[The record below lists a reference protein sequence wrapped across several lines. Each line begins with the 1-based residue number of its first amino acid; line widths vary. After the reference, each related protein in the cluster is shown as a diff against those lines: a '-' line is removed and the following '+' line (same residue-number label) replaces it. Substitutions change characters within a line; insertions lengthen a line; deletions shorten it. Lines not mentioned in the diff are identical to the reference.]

1 MIRRSFG
8 GDAWWFLIFRGP
20 LRGSLPPPKKG
31 IQVLARGEKKK
42 KKIKMKIKISPRS
55 NSVDSNNEPYYR
67 VSSETRLT
75 GSTVKDVDDGCD
87 GKGD

>member
-8 GDAWWFLIFRGP
+8 GDAWWFVIFRGP
-20 LRGSLPPPKKG
+20 LRGCLPPKKG
-31 IQVLARGEKKK
+31 NPSTCERGK
-42 KKIKMKIKISPRS
+42 KKIKIKIKISPRS
-55 NSVDSNNEPYYR
+55 NSFDTNNEPYYR